1 MNAPSQLPF
10 DNNSQVSRETVA
22 AFLISNKD
30 LVKQRF
36 RAQLEHEVEDGSLYG
51 SSDFFA
57 SLLRRMDA
65 RLAAG
70 SLDGDAHA
78 VLQSIYLEALRD
90 YSRQINRLD
99 DHRDRSHALAIAGE
113 DTSHPGQADHA
124 RERPITQSLAQV
136 DEQIARLRAA
146 GLSHA
151 LIAPILGMTAA
162 AVRKRWSRCVQSV
175 FSHSSRRAS

>member
-1 MNAPSQLPF
+1 MNAVSQLPF
-10 DNNSQVSRETVA
+10 DKNTGASRETIA
-22 AFLISNKD
+22 AFLLSNKD

-90 YSRQINRLD
+90 YGRQLNRLD
-99 DHRDRSHALAIAGE
+99 DHRRRSHALAIVGVE
-113 DTSHPGQADHA
+113 TSHPGNADPDPA
-124 RERPITQSLAQV
+124 SQPSLAQV

-146 GLSHA
+146 GLSHSR
-151 LIAPILGMTAA
+151 IAPILGMTAA
-162 AVRKRWSRCVQSV
+162 AVRQRWSRCVRSV
-175 FSHSSRRAS
+175 FSHPSRRAS